1 MIDYI
6 HSVVQSE
13 KISDLKHSPLPEIL
27 MLPEGKLFDEKQ
39 QEFITFHLPNIYC
52 AWNGGIAHSVGAS
65 YVVVPG
71 SLV

>member
-39 QEFITFHLPNIYC
+39 QEFITFHLPNIY
-52 AWNGGIAHSVGAS
+52 
-65 YVVVPG
+65 
-71 SLV
+71 